1 MQTVSTIVLI
11 DEAIVRHIERIA
23 AAIGVSPN
31 ELYVRAIEEFV
42 QAHTNRSISQQIDA
56 VLADV
61 DQTEDLAFLNAGLR
75 HFYAIHQ
82 D

>member
-1 MQTVSTIVLI
+1 MQTVSIVVSLE
-11 DEAIVRHIERIA
+11 EALVRQFEQIA

-31 ELYVRAIEEFV
+31 DLYVCAIEEFI
-42 QAHTNRSISQQIDA
+42 QAHTNRSISQQIDT

-61 DQTEDLAFLNAGLR
+61 DQTEDLAFLNAALR
-75 HFYAIHQ
+75 HFYANYQ